1 MAIELATA
9 YVQIVPSMQGVGK
22 AIQKAFGDSATS
34 AGDIAGKQ
42 AGGAFSGGFAGK
54 LGVISGVAQ
63 SVASAAINSF
73 AGLSSQIVEAS
84 DSAQKF
90 ASTLGFAG
98 VSDAEIRKLTK
109 STQDYADKTV
119 FGLSDIRNT
128 TAQLAANG
136 VPNYDKLA
144 EAAGN
149 LTAVAGGGADAF
161 KSVAMVLTQTAGA
174 GKLTTEN
181 WNQLSDAIPGAS
193 GKLQQAMLQNG
204 AYTGNFRDAMA
215 NGEITADEFNQ
226 ALMQLG
232 MSDTAIQAAT
242 SASTMEGAMG
252 NLEASAVKLG
262 STMLDSVKPA
272 LTGFIGWASDGIS
285 AATPVIQAGIQGV
298 IGWMQDLWKALNDN
312 GAVTAFKSA
321 WNAIRNAIMGVVNMV
336 IDWGKL
342 APPDTLANAI
352 KLVADALNWFVQH
365 GNTLIPIIIG
375 ISTAFAAVKGY
386 QALTSGLTKLTNTM
400 NTVTTAAQGVSK
412 GVMLMMD
419 MGGPIAAIQQLTG
432 KMKLAQAAQ
441 EAWSAATKMATAIQ
455 GAFNAVMAMTGGP
468 ITLAIAAIAAI
479 VAAMAWFFTQTAVG
493 RQAWSAFTEWLS
505 QAWTTLVEGA
515 KALWQGLSDFFTGL
529 WKTIST
535 TAQTVWNAI
544 AVFFT
549 TIWTS
554 VTSFFTT
561 IWTNV
566 STFFVNLW
574 NTISSVV
581 TPIVQAI
588 GEFIKN
594 VFIVLAAV
602 LVTIWNGISNVI
614 TTVWNAIRS
623 FLELIVQGIADFIAN
638 TVNTIKNVWT
648 TVWNAIATFFTDLW
662 NGIVSFLTPIIDGI
676 RTAITN
682 TVNAIRNVWQ
692 SVWNSI
698 RSFFATVWNAMVAFY
713 TPIINGIRNT
723 ISSVINAIRST
734 WNSVWNGISSFFY
747 GIWNGMR
754 NAVSNAVNAIGDTV
768 GRIWGIVTGA
778 LSGAGNWLYDTGRQI
793 IQGLINGIGGAF
805 QWVKK
810 TISNL
815 GRSVVSWAKG
825 VLGIGSP
832 SRVFKDE
839 VGKWIPAG
847 MAQGITKNT
856 GVVQKGIDKLTDM
869 VPSIHVA
876 TEFDDPDGLQYAP
889 TGISGNLDRAIDATD
904 RQITKTD
911 ILDAISQALNEGVA
925 LHLSDK
931 GGEVMAG
938 KLAKPLSYEL
948 EAAARRGR

>member
-1 MAIELATA
+1 MAYQLAQA
-9 YVQIVPSMQGVGK
+9 YVQIVPSLEGVGK
-22 AIQKAFGDSATS
+22 AIESAFDGPSKSVGQKAGDT
-34 AGDIAGKQ
+34 
-42 AGGAFSGGFAGK
+42 AGGGFSRGFSAK
-54 LGVISGVAQ
+54 LGVISGIAQ
-63 SVASAAINSF
+63 SVAGTVIQGF

-204 AYTGNFRDAMA
+204 AYTGTFRDAMA

-336 IDWGKL
+336 IDWRKL
-342 APPDTLANAI
+342 TPPDTLANAI

-375 ISTAFAAVKGY
+375 IGTAFAAVKGY
-386 QALTSGLTKLTNTM
+386 QALNNGLTALTNTM
-400 NTVTTAAQGVSK
+400 NAVTKTAKGVSN
-412 GVMLMMD
+412 GILTMMEL
-419 MGGPIAAIQQLTG
+419 GGPVQMIGQLAG

-441 EAWSAATKMATAIQ
+441 AAWSAATKAATAIQ

-468 ITLAIAAIAAI
+468 ITLAFAAI
-479 VAAMAWFFTQTAVG
+479 VAALAWFFTQTEVG
-493 RQAWSAFTEWLS
+493 RQAWGAFTSWLS
-505 QAWTTLVEGA
+505 QTWTTLVDGA
-515 KALWQGLSDFFTGL
+515 KTLWQGLSDFFAGL
-529 WKTIST
+529 WETISA
-535 TAQTVWNAI
+535 TAQTA
-544 AVFFT
+544 
-549 TIWTS
+549 
-554 VTSFFTT
+554 
-561 IWTNV
+561 
-566 STFFVNLW
+566 W

-602 LVTIWNGISNVI
+602 LVTVWNGISNVV
-614 TTVWNAIRS
+614 TTVWSAIRS
-623 FLELIVQGIADFIAN
+623 FLEPLVQGIADFIS
-638 TVNTIKNVWT
+638 
-648 TVWNAIATFFTDLW
+648 NA
-662 NGIVSFLTPIIDGI
+662 
-676 RTAITN
+676 
-682 TVNAIRNVWQ
+682 VNAISNVWN

-698 RSFFATVWNAMVAFY
+698 SSFFATVWNAMVAFY
-713 TPIINGIRNT
+713 TPIINGIRDT
-723 ISSVINAIRST
+723 IGNVANAIRGT
-734 WNSVWNGISSFFY
+734 WNSIWSGISGFFSN
-747 GIWNGMR
+747 IWNGMC
-754 NAVSNAVNAIGDTV
+754 NSVSNAVNAIGGTV

-778 LSGAGNWLYDTGRQI
+778 LGGAGSWLYDTGRQI

-805 QWVKK
+805 QWLRN
-810 TISNL
+810 TISDL
-815 GRSVVSWAKG
+815 GRNVVSWAKG

-832 SRVFKDE
+832 SRVFKNE

-847 MAQGITKNT
+847 MAQGITENT

-876 TEFDDPDGLQYAP
+876 TEFDDPEALQYAQIN
-889 TGISGNLDRAIDATD
+889 GGFRKSLNAVW
-904 RQITKTD
+904 RQVQTD
-911 ILDAISQALNEGVA
+911 IMGMNVGLSNEFAAPGYVYGGSGMDYTPNTGSASNVHITNYYPQA
-925 LHLSDK
+925 DPW
-931 GGEVMAG
+931 
-938 KLAKPLSYEL
+938 PLSTNDSL
-948 EAAARRGR
+948 DKVTLGI

>member
-1 MAIELATA
+1 MAYQLAQA
-9 YVQIVPSMQGVGK
+9 YVQIVPSMEGVGK
-22 AIQKAFGDSATS
+22 AIESAFDGPSKSVGQKAGDT
-34 AGDIAGKQ
+34 
-42 AGGAFSGGFAGK
+42 AGGGFSRGFSAK
-54 LGVISGVAQ
+54 LGVISGISQ
-63 SVASAAINSF
+63 SVAGTVIQGF

-285 AATPVIQAGIQGV
+285 AATPVIQAGIQGI

-336 IDWGKL
+336 IDWVKL

-375 ISTAFAAVKGY
+375 IGTAFAAVKGY
-386 QALTSGLTKLTNTM
+386 QALNNGLTALTNTM
-400 NTVTTAAQGVSK
+400 NAVTKTAKGVSN
-412 GVMLMMD
+412 GILTMMEL
-419 MGGPIAAIQQLTG
+419 GGPVQMIGQLAG

-441 EAWSAATKMATAIQ
+441 AAWSAATKAATAIQ

-468 ITLAIAAIAAI
+468 ITLAIAAFAAI
-479 VAAMAWFFTQTAVG
+479 VAALAWFFTQTEVG
-493 RQAWSAFTEWLS
+493 RQAWGAFTSWLS
-505 QAWTTLVEGA
+505 QTWTTLVDGA
-515 KALWQGLSDFFTGL
+515 KTLWQGLSDFFAGL
-529 WKTIST
+529 WETISA
-535 TAQTVWNAI
+535 TAQTA
-544 AVFFT
+544 
-549 TIWTS
+549 
-554 VTSFFTT
+554 
-561 IWTNV
+561 
-566 STFFVNLW
+566 W

-602 LVTIWNGISNVI
+602 LVTVWNGISNVV
-614 TTVWNAIRS
+614 TTVWSAIRS
-623 FLELIVQGIADFIAN
+623 FLEPLVQGIADFIS
-638 TVNTIKNVWT
+638 
-648 TVWNAIATFFTDLW
+648 NA
-662 NGIVSFLTPIIDGI
+662 
-676 RTAITN
+676 
-682 TVNAIRNVWQ
+682 VNAISNVWN

-698 RSFFATVWNAMVAFY
+698 SSFFATVWNAMVAFY
-713 TPIINGIRNT
+713 TPIINGIRDT
-723 ISSVINAIRST
+723 IGNVANAIRGT
-734 WNSVWNGISSFFY
+734 WNSIWSGISGFFSN
-747 GIWNGMR
+747 IWNGMC
-754 NAVSNAVNAIGDTV
+754 NSVSNAVNAIGGTV

-778 LSGAGNWLYDTGRQI
+778 LGGAGSWLYDTGRQI

-805 QWVKK
+805 QWLRN
-810 TISNL
+810 TISDL
-815 GRSVVSWAKG
+815 GRNVVSWAKG

-832 SRVFKDE
+832 SRVFKNE

-847 MAQGITKNT
+847 MAQGITENT

-876 TEFDDPDGLQYAP
+876 TEFDDPEALQYAQIN
-889 TGISGNLDRAIDATD
+889 GGFRKSLNAVW
-904 RQITKTD
+904 RQVQTD
-911 ILDAISQALNEGVA
+911 IMGMNVGLSNEFAAPGYVYGGSGMDYTPNTGSASNVHITNYYPQA
-925 LHLSDK
+925 DPW
-931 GGEVMAG
+931 
-938 KLAKPLSYEL
+938 PLSTNDSL
-948 EAAARRGR
+948 DKVTLGI